1 MQIDPPQTPVV
12 SAEDLDRLG
21 PIRVL
26 YVPAGD
32 ERPLGLTAVPIEE
45 WISRAQDSRSRF
57 DDLDFWQD
65 EIRKLGVGPD
75 ALTVVVDDGRM
86 TEAARVWF
94 ILQHFGL
101 PATVLNGGLA
111 ALPELPPQALRY
123 AGPLRLAPSAGAV
136 GLAEREGLK
145 RDLAGVQ
152 VFDARTAAEFRGEDL
167 KGNARGGH
175 LPGAAHLSHAD
186 LLDGAQLRPAGDIAA
201 LLDAAGIDG
210 TRPIVSH
217 CNGGGRAAL
226 AALAAV
232 VAGRTDVRVYYL
244 SFADWA
250 ADESCPVRAP
260 QG

>member
-1 MQIDPPQTPVV
+1 MHPHPHVT
-12 SAEDLDRLG
+12 AADLATMGPLRL
-21 PIRVL
+21 V

-32 ERPLGLTAVPIEE
+32 ERREGLIPVPIDG
-45 WISRAQDSRSRF
+45 WVARAKQSRSGL
-57 DDLDFWQD
+57 DDLPFWQR
-65 EIRKLGVGPD
+65 ELEALGVGPD
-75 ALTVVVDDGRM
+75 AVTVVLDDGRM